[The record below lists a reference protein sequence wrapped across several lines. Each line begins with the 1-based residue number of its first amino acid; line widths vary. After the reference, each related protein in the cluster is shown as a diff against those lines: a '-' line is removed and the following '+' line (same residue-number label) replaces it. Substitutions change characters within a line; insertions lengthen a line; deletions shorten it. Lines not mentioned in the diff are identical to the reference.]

1 MQGIKNFSLLSYWK
15 HILNVVSLLFDF
27 SVTYPENTSNMTE
40 LDKLDKIAIN
50 VESHKLLKQ
59 LLNENPA
66 FEEILRSSKNET
78 EVVVGVR
85 DWIEKT
91 LKDRKDAFKFYH
103 SLHPTRELFNRL
115 EWRDYAIIRIL
126 DYIDHVGKE
135 YPDLNLRGEIAVSN
149 PLRLIW
155 LAVNKGTGGA
165 KPGFFKDMI
174 QLFQQLSGDTRSHL
188 PSREKV
194 EEWMDNYP
202 SGMDPRIVELREE
215 NKQRIIRILIKK
227 LEKGVIK
234 SVKYIFEEKDSDT
247 RKLEKMEQWWE
258 YHKFHLHFAFRSPD
272 LINEMLDHS
281 LDPDTMKILYEAEAA
296 KIPFFVNP
304 YYLSLLHV
312 RVPYFAVGADLAI
325 RHYILYSKKLVEEFG
340 NIVAWEKEDTV
351 KPGEPNAA
359 GWILPSHN
367 NVHRRYPEVAILIPD
382 SMGRACAGLCSSCQR
397 MFDFQ
402 SGRLNFNLEKLV
414 PGEKWPDKLKR
425 LLKYYE
431 EDAQLRDIL
440 ITGGDAFMSSDQTLK
455 NIMDEIY
462 EMARRKKENN
472 KALPEGEK
480 KAEIVRVRFGT
491 RLPVY
496 LPQRITLSLA
506 KVLSE
511 FRERALKIGISQFII
526 QTHFISPME
535 VTPEANIA
543 IQRLIAAG
551 WIVTNQLVFTTAASR
566 RGHSAKLRKVLND
579 VGILPYYTFT
589 VKGYMENNFSF
600 TPNARVV
607 QEELEEKVY
616 GKIPPDQYPTIKDF
630 STEAKN
636 TVENIEAL
644 RRFLNIPFLA
654 TDRNVLNLPG
664 VGKSLTFRVIGITRY
679 GRRILEFDHDE
690 TRNHSPIIN
699 KMGKVIIIESKSI
712 HEYLSQLEEI
722 GEVRAD
728 YDGLFGYSLGQ
739 TEQRMPLYEY
749 PEYDFKITDELTNL
763 EV

>member
-1 MQGIKNFSLLSYWK
+1 
-15 HILNVVSLLFDF
+15 
-27 SVTYPENTSNMTE
+27 MTE
-40 LDKLDKIAIN
+40 LEKLDKIAIN

-59 LLNENPA
+59 LLAENPE

-91 LKDRKDAFKFYH
+91 LKDREDAFRFYH
-103 SLHPTRELFNRL
+103 AKHPTRELFEKL

-126 DYIDHVGKE
+126 DYIDHAGKE

-174 QLFQQLSGDTRSHL
+174 QLFRQLRGDSRTELPTRS
-188 PSREKV
+188 RV
-194 EEWMDNYP
+194 ENWMDKYP
-202 SGMDPRIVELREE
+202 SGMDPRIVQLREE
-215 NKQRIIRILIKK
+215 NKQRIIHILIQK
-227 LEKGVIK
+227 LDSGEIK
-234 SVKYIFEEKDSDT
+234 SARYRFEEEDT
-247 RKLEKMEQWWE
+247 FEQKLEKMERWWE
-258 YHKFHLHFAFRSPD
+258 NHKFHLHFAVRSPD
-272 LINEMLDHS
+272 LLNEMLDHS
-281 LDPDTMKILYEAEAA
+281 LDPDTMKILYEAEQAG
-296 KIPFFVNP
+296 IPFFVNP

-325 RHYILYSKKLVEEFG
+325 RHYIVYSKKLVEEFG

-382 SMGRACAGLCSSCQR
+382 SMGRACGGLCSSCQR
-397 MFDFQ
+397 MYDFQ
-402 SGRLNFNLEKLV
+402 SGRLNFNLEQLM
-414 PGEKWPDKLKR
+414 PDEKWPDKLKR
-425 LLKYYE
+425 LMKYFE

-440 ITGGDAFMSSDQTLK
+440 VTGGDAFMSSDQTIKQIL
-455 NIMDEIY
+455 DEIL
-462 EMARRKKENN
+462 EMAKRKKENN
-472 KALPEGEK
+472 KPLAEGEK

-496 LPQRITLSLA
+496 LPQRVTLSLA
-506 KVLSE
+506 KILTE
-511 FRERALKIGISQFII
+511 FREKATEIGIRQFII
-526 QTHFISPME
+526 QTHFVSPME

-579 VGILPYYTFT
+579 VGVLPYYTFT

-607 QEELEEKVY
+607 QEELEEKIF
-616 GKIPPDQYPTIKDF
+616 GQIPAEQYNTIQSF
-630 STEAKN
+630 SEEAKN

-644 RRFLNIPFLA
+644 RRFLDIPFLA

-690 TRNHSPIIN
+690 TRHHSPIIH

-712 HEYLSQLEEI
+712 HEYLSQLEEL
-722 GEVRAD
+722 GEVRED
-728 YDGLFGYSLGQ
+728 YEGLYGYSLGQ

-749 PEYDFKITDELTNL
+749 PEYEFETTEELTNL

>member
-1 MQGIKNFSLLSYWK
+1 
-15 HILNVVSLLFDF
+15 
-27 SVTYPENTSNMTE
+27 MTE
-40 LDKLDKIAIN
+40 LEKLDKIAIN

-59 LLNENPA
+59 LLGENSE

-85 DWIEKT
+85 NWIEMT
-91 LKDRKDAFKFYH
+91 MKDRQDAFRFYRAK
-103 SLHPTRELFNRL
+103 HPTRELFNKL

-126 DYIDHVGKE
+126 DYIDHAGKE

-155 LAVNKGTGGA
+155 LAVHKGTGGA

-174 QLFQQLSGDTRSHL
+174 QLFRQLRTDTRSHM
-188 PSREKV
+188 PTRKKV
-194 EEWMDNYP
+194 EDWMDKYP
-202 SGMDPRIVELREE
+202 SGIDPRIVQLREE
-215 NKQRIIRILIKK
+215 NKQRIIHILIRK
-227 LEKGVIK
+227 LDKGEIK
-234 SVKYIFEEKDSDT
+234 STKYFFEDGDSAAQ
-247 RKLEKMEQWWE
+247 KQEKMEQWWTN
-258 YHKFHLHFAFRSPD
+258 HKFHLHFAFRSPD
-272 LINEMLDHS
+272 LLNEMLDHS
-281 LDPDTMKILYEAEAA
+281 LDPDTMKILYEAEEA

-340 NIVAWEKEDTV
+340 NIVAWEKEDVV
-351 KPGEPNAA
+351 KSGEPNAA
-359 GWILPSHN
+359 GWLLPSHN

-397 MFDFQ
+397 MYDFQ
-402 SGRLNFNLEKLV
+402 SGRLNFNLDKLK
-414 PGEKWPDKLKR
+414 PKEKWPDKLKR
-425 LLKYYE
+425 LMKYYE
-431 EDAQLRDIL
+431 EDSQLRDIL

-455 NIMDEIY
+455 NILDEIF
-462 EMARRKKENN
+462 EMAKRKRENN
-472 KALPEGEK
+472 KSLPAGEK

-496 LPQRITLSLA
+496 LPQRITSGLA
-506 KVLSE
+506 AILSE
-511 FRERALKIGISQFII
+511 FREKASKIGISQFII
-526 QTHFISPME
+526 QTHFVSPME
-535 VTPEANIA
+535 VTPEANMA
-543 IQRLIAAG
+543 VQRLIAAG
-551 WIVTNQLVFTTAASR
+551 WIVSNQLVFTAAASR
-566 RGHSAKLRKVLND
+566 RGHSARLREVLND

-607 QEELEEKVY
+607 QEELEEKVI
-616 GKIPPDQYPTIKDF
+616 GKIPSDQYATIKRF
-630 STEAKN
+630 SAEANN

-644 RRFLNIPFLA
+644 RRYLKIPFLA

-722 GEVRAD
+722 GEDRAD

-739 TEQRMPLYEY
+739 TEQRMPIYEY
-749 PEYDFKITDELTNL
+749 PEYDFEITDNLTNL